1 MKIYKKDNKK
11 VLPERIP
18 GGEMG
23 CQYTFIYPSEP
34 SQWIQAGSLLV
45 TEYQRRLEPG
55 LCLSLRSLGGNSWP
69 GSTPSPVWH
78 NIFTPQA
85 LGWKWGQDC
94 LVCFVVYFRKLFYC
108 DNIIYCYSKEKE
120 NCFELKMNTK
130 SRQRL
135 SISIFLGK

>member
-1 MKIYKKDNKK
+1 
-11 VLPERIP
+11 
-18 GGEMG
+18 MG

-55 LCLSLRSLGGNSWP
+55 LCLSLRSELEETLDPARLKSSLPPHLHSNKLGVRSG
-69 GSTPSPVWH
+69 
-78 NIFTPQA
+78 
-85 LGWKWGQDC
+85 LDC
-94 LVCFVVYFRKLFYC
+94 HISVSSVYFRKLFYC
-108 DNIIYCYSKEKE
+108 DNIIYCYSKENE
-120 NCFELKMNTK
+120 NCFELKMNTQ